1 MARLT
6 ELSGWGRYPVVQ
18 GDLRLSADL
27 EAITVGASLSRG
39 LGRAY
44 GDAALPV
51 PGGVV
56 AGTTRATSIASFDNE
71 KGLLRAQ
78 AGVSLEAL
86 HDLFLAE
93 GWACPVLPGTQFVT
107 LGGMVAADVHGKNHH
122 VAGSIGAHVRALRL
136 RVADG
141 RVLDI
146 GPFAEPELFD
156 ATLGGMGLTGHI
168 LEVELQLERISSSWI
183 EQEVESAGD
192 LGELLEML
200 RASSK
205 KWPMTVAWSDGLAR
219 GGALGRGILIKG
231 RWASAADAPAHPW
244 RRGRRVTMP
253 LSLPSWTPR
262 RPLVRLMN
270 AGYYYYRH
278 RAGVGRSL
286 VSPIAFFHPLD
297 AIGQWNRFYGSRGF
311 TQYQCVLPGADAD
324 LASRG
329 IFEFLEFHGAGPLLS
344 VIKDFGAEG
353 RGTLSFPMP
362 GLTLALDLP
371 ITLPDTRALVA
382 GLNELVANA
391 GGRIY
396 LAKDSLTEPMV
407 FRRMESRMD
416 QFNAVRDQW
425 DPERRLRSALSV
437 RLMGDPA

>member
-18 GDLRLSADL
+18 ADLRLSAEL
-27 EAITVGASLSRG
+27 EEITVGASLSRG

-56 AGTTRATSIASFDNE
+56 AGTSQATEVSIFDRE
-71 KGLLRAQ
+71 TGVLRAQ
-78 AGVSLEAL
+78 AGVSLAAL
-86 HDLFLAE
+86 HDLLLPA
-93 GWACPVLPGTQFVT
+93 GWSCPVLPGTQFVT

-122 VAGSIGAHVRALRL
+122 VAGSIGAYVRALRL

-141 RVLDI
+141 EVLEV
-146 GPFAEPELFD
+146 GPEVEPALFD

-168 LEVELQLERISSSWI
+168 LEVELQLEPIPSSWI
-183 EQEVESAGD
+183 EQEVEVAGD
-192 LGELLEML
+192 LAELLEML
-200 RASSK
+200 RESSRE
-205 KWPMTVAWSDGLAR
+205 WPMTVAWSDGLAR
-219 GGALGRGILIKG
+219 GAALGRGVLIKG
-231 RWASAADAPAHPW
+231 RWASAADAPTKAWH
-244 RRGRRVTMP
+244 RGRSTTMP
-253 LSLPSWTPR
+253 LSLPAWTPR
-262 RPLVRLMN
+262 RPLVRLVN
-270 AGYYYYRH
+270 GAYYRRH
-278 RAGVGRSL
+278 RARAGRSL
-286 VSPIAFFHPLD
+286 VSPMTFFHPLD
-297 AIGQWNRFYGSRGF
+297 AIGKWNRFYGKGGF

-329 IFEFLEFHGAGPLLS
+329 ILEFLESHGAGPLLA

-353 RGTLSFPMP
+353 RGTLSFPTP

-371 ITLPDTRALVA
+371 IRLPDTRTLVA

-391 GGRIY
+391 AGRIY
-396 LAKDSLTEPMV
+396 LAKDSLTEEAA
-407 FRRMESRMD
+407 FLRMEPRID
-416 QFNAVRDQW
+416 EFNAVRDQW

>member
-1 MARLT
+1 MVT
-6 ELSGWGRYPVVQ
+6 GE
-18 GDLRLSADL
+18 LRLSADL
-27 EAITVGASLSRG
+27 EEITVGASLSRG

-44 GDAALPV
+44 GDAALPIQ
-51 PGGVV
+51 GGVV
-56 AGTTRATSIASFDNE
+56 AGTTQATQVSGFDRE
-71 KGLLRAQ
+71 TGVLRAQ

-86 HDLFLAE
+86 HDLLLPA
-93 GWACPVLPGTQFVT
+93 GWSCPVLPGTQLVT

-122 VAGSIGAHVRALRL
+122 VAGSIGAHVLALRL

-141 RVLDI
+141 RVLEV
-146 GPFAEPELFD
+146 GPLSEPELFD

-168 LEVELQLERISSSWI
+168 LEVELQLERIPSSWI
-183 EQEVESAGD
+183 EQEVEVAGD
-192 LGELLEML
+192 LAELLEML
-200 RASSK
+200 RESSEE
-205 KWPMTVAWSDGLAR
+205 WPMTVAWSDGLVR
-219 GGALGRGILIKG
+219 GAALGRGVLIKG
-231 RWASAADAPAHPW
+231 RWAAAADAPTKPW
-244 RRGRRVTMP
+244 RRGGRVNMP
-253 LSLPSWTPR
+253 LSLPRWTPR

-270 AGYYYYRH
+270 GAYYR
-278 RAGVGRSL
+278 RLSASAGRSL
-286 VSPIAFFHPLD
+286 VSPMTFFHPLD
-297 AIGQWNRFYGSRGF
+297 AIGKWNRFYGSGGF
-311 TQYQCVLPGADAD
+311 TQYQCVLPGPDAD

-329 IFEFLEFHGAGPLLS
+329 IFEFLECHGAGPLLA

-353 RGTLSFPMP
+353 RGTLSFPTP

-371 ITLPDTRALVA
+371 ITLPDTRTLVA

-396 LAKDSLTEPMV
+396 LAKDSLTEAMA

-416 QFNAVRDQW
+416 AFNAVRDQW